1 MEEIKKEFIS
11 KDFLINSNVI
21 KNISSLD
28 LNLEEFLLLL
38 YFINISNDLNLEDIK
53 DKLGF
58 SDEQIFNSFNNL
70 INKKYIDMKV
80 INKNGI
86 VKEKIIL
93 DTFYDRLVLNK
104 KEEKN
109 NTDIYGLFERELGR
123 TLSSY
128 EYEIIGRWLE
138 KNISEDLIKEALKEA
153 ILSGVTNFKYIDKI
167 VYEWSK
173 KGVKKKIREETET
186 LEDMFDYDWLEGDD
200 E

>member
-28 LNLEEFLLLL
+28 LNLEEFLLFL